1 MRRFILTLASA
12 ASVFPLLAG
21 AVNINEAD
29 AETLARELNGVGK
42 ARAQA
47 IIQYRENFGAFES
60 ADELLTVSGIG
71 TQVLDANR
79 DNIEV
84 GPLEQ

>member
-1 MRRFILTLASA
+1 MRRFILTLACA
-12 ASVFPLLAG
+12 VSVFPLLAG

-29 AETLARELNGVGK
+29 AETLAKELNGVGN

-60 ADELLTVSGIG
+60 ADELLNVSGIG

-84 GPLEQ
+84 GPLGQ